1 MSQPAG
7 PIFSSTRNP
16 SPALEEVLKKLRP
29 GQRIQI
35 TQTVRVGQKTWQ
47 ATVAGRFREINYLA
61 TGLATDRVP
70 EDDIIVPA
78 VHFTK
83 DNGELSSVTLDENS
97 QVRVLEG

>member
-35 TQTVRVGQKTWQ
+35 TQTVRVGQKTYRTTVRAVPSVAVSRRRNARSRRGISARPSAGNAARS
-47 ATVAGRFREINYLA
+47 ATVG
-61 TGLATDRVP
+61 P
-70 EDDIIVPA
+70 E
-78 VHFTK
+78 T
-83 DNGELSSVTLDENS
+83 
-97 QVRVLEG
+97 